1 MAVSLRDN
9 FRASGT
15 TTFVRGGEQGTVSR
29 KRKGDVNTA
38 HGAAAFTAEESTSFY
53 GNLVGL
59 PSNVR
64 LRAPSG
70 GNSTWG
76 SDNSNRPA
84 EATGNDGIHRVPSGS
99 VPSANLS
106 ESNIGFQLLKKSG
119 WKEGTGLGATEQGR
133 LDPVE
138 TQLKQ
143 DRRGIGADLK
153 KKNKVILSS
162 EERRSQRKALRE
174 TEDGEK
180 EKVLSKKAR
189 KALAKAEREQEH
201 ALAAAFYREF
211 WPENV

>member
-106 ESNIGFQLLKKSG
+106 ESNIGFQVRDALPILALHSPSLLSNHNVLMDR
-119 WKEGTGLGATEQGR
+119 GL
-133 LDPVE
+133 
-138 TQLKQ
+138 
-143 DRRGIGADLK
+143 
-153 KKNKVILSS
+153 
-162 EERRSQRKALRE
+162 
-174 TEDGEK
+174 
-180 EKVLSKKAR
+180 KAR
-189 KALAKAEREQEH
+189 KARH
-201 ALAAAFYREF
+201 
-211 WPENV
+211 

>member
-1 MAVSLRDN
+1 MSASVRDS
-9 FRASGT
+9 FTA
-15 TTFVRGGEQGTVSR
+15 TTFVRGGEQGAISR
-29 KRKGDVNTA
+29 TRTRKGDVNTSY
-38 HGAAAFTAEESTSFY
+38 GAAAFTAEESTSFY

-59 PSNVR
+59 PANVR
-64 LRAPSG
+64 LKEFSSARASEISNFPTE
-70 GNSTWG
+70 NS
-76 SDNSNRPA
+76 D
-84 EATGNDGIHRVPSGS
+84 RVPSG
-99 VPSANLS
+99 NLS

-153 KKNKVILSS
+153 RKRNP
-162 EERRSQRKALRE
+162 EERRRQKEAVRE
-174 TEDGEK
+174 TEDVKK

-189 KALAKAEREQEH
+189 KALAQAEREREH
-201 ALAAAFYREF
+201 ALASAFYREF